1 MTMTR
6 NYYVIYE
13 DDQWKVKLEKG
24 RVVSANH
31 RKQSA
36 AKRKAKRLAR
46 KNNRGVTVNAKGG
59 YTRYSIPPE
68 EV

>member
-1 MTMTR
+1 MTR

-13 DDQWKVKLEKG
+13 GNEWKVKLEAG
-24 RVVSANH
+24 AVVSANH
-31 RKQSA
+31 RTMQG
-36 AKRKAKRLAR
+36 AKREAERLAR
-46 KNNRGVTVNAKGG
+46 KNGRGVTVNAKDG